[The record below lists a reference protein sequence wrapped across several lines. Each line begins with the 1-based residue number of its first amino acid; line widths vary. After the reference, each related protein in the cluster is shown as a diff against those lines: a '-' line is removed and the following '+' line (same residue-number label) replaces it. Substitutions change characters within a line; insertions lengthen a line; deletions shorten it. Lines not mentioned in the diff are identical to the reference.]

1 MPDPFDLADELGPY
15 QIIHICVP
23 AQSLRA
29 IVVVDNVSLG
39 PAIGGVRMAPD
50 VSLKECAGLARAM
63 TLKNAAAGLP
73 HGGGKTVVFG
83 DPQLDARRKAAL
95 LRCLA
100 AALRGKPE
108 YIPGPD
114 MGTDEACM
122 AWMHDEGL
130 AVVGLPREL
139 GGIPLDEL
147 GATGFGL
154 LHAARAAAP
163 YCQMDLSQARVAIQG
178 FGAVGQHAA
187 RHLTEA
193 GARVVA
199 VADTGGAVHDPAGL
213 DLGALVALK
222 RAGRS
227 VTAQPGATRI
237 SNEAL
242 IGIDCD
248 IWVPAARP
256 HVITESNA
264 SSVRARLV
272 LEGANIP
279 ITPGAELMLHE
290 RGVICVPDFIA
301 NAGGVICAA
310 MEHRGATPSAA
321 FDVIR
326 QTLEQN
332 TATVLEAARLER
344 KTPRAAATDLAM
356 ARLKKAS
363 SLRRW
368 SSPGPTGA

>member
-1 MPDPFDLADELGPY
+1 MTNPFDLADELGPY
-15 QIIHICVP
+15 QIIHIQVP

-29 IVVVDNVSLG
+29 IVVVDNVALG
-39 PAIGGVRMAPD
+39 PAIGGIRMAPD
-50 VSLKECAGLARAM
+50 VSLEECAGLARAM

-73 HGGGKTVVFG
+73 HGGGKTVVFA
-83 DPQLDARRKAAL
+83 DPQSDARRKAAL

-100 AALRGKPE
+100 GALRGKTE

-122 AWMHDEGL
+122 GWMHDEGL
-130 AVVGLPREL
+130 PVVGLPREL

-163 YCQMDLSQARVAIQG
+163 YAELDLSQARVAIQG

-187 RHLTEA
+187 RHLAKA
-193 GARVVA
+193 GARIVA
-199 VADTGGAVHDPAGL
+199 VADSGGAVHNPAGFDL
-213 DLGALVALK
+213 DALVALK

-227 VTAQPGATRI
+227 VTAQPGATQI
-237 SNEAL
+237 SSEAL

-248 IWVPAARP
+248 IWIPAARP
-256 HVITESNA
+256 HVITEDNA
-264 SSVRARLV
+264 PALRARLV
-272 LEGANIP
+272 LEGANIAL
-279 ITPGAELMLHE
+279 TPGAELMLHE
-290 RGVICVPDFIA
+290 RGVTCVPDFIA

-310 MEHRGATPSAA
+310 MELRGATPSAA

-344 KTPRAAATDLAM
+344 KTPRAAAIELAM
-356 ARLKKAS
+356 TRLNKAN

-368 SSPGPTGA
+368 SSTLPV